1 MNIKYNYSLL
11 SHNTF
16 GVDVKTDEFI
26 EFDTVEE
33 ALTLSKTLAQKKWL
47 MIGQGSNLL
56 FLNDFKGAILH
67 SAIRQ
72 MKKIEEDDQWVY
84 IEVGSGVIWDQFVE
98 FCVENGWGGV
108 ENLSSIPGEVGAAA
122 VQNIGAYGMEVR
134 ETIEKVKAIEIASS
148 QLREFS
154 KENCQ
159 YGYRQSIF
167 KNQNKGQYILTSV
180 VFRLSKK
187 PQFKLSYQHLE
198 EEVQK
203 RGSVNLQTIRETIIQ
218 IREHKL
224 PDFRAMG
231 NAGSFFINPVISKK
245 HFQRLQSE
253 YPEIPHYYV
262 SQTEEKIPA
271 AWLIEQCGWKGKQ
284 VGKVAVHAM
293 QPLVIVNC
301 GGASGNEI
309 KQLAD
314 EIQLSV
320 KNKFDIQLQPEVN
333 YIE

>member
-16 GVDVKTDEFI
+16 GIDVKAEEFI
-26 EFDTVEE
+26 EFYTVEE
-33 ALTLSKTLAQKKWL
+33 ALDLSKTLKQKKWFVL
-47 MIGQGSNLL
+47 GQGSNLL
-56 FLNDFKGAILH
+56 FLNDFKGVVLH
-67 SAIRQ
+67 SGIRQ
-72 MKKIEEDDQWVY
+72 IEKIKEDDQFVY
-84 IEVGSGVIWDQFVE
+84 FEVGSGVVWDQFVE
-98 FCVENGWGGV
+98 FCVKNNWSGI

-122 VQNIGAYGMEVR
+122 VQNIGAYGMEVQ
-134 ETIEKVKAIEIASS
+134 EAIEKVKAIDTATS
-148 QLREFS
+148 QLMEFS

-167 KNQNKGQYILTSV
+167 KNLYKGRYILTSV
-180 VFRLSKK
+180 VFRLSKE
-187 PQFKLSYQHLE
+187 PNFRLHYQHLE
-198 EEVQK
+198 EEVRK
-203 RGSVNLQTIRETIIQ
+203 RGNINLQTIRETIIQ
-218 IREHKL
+218 IRSQKL
-224 PDFRAMG
+224 PDFRTMG
-231 NAGSFFINPVISKK
+231 NAGSFFVNPVVSKV

-262 SQTEEKIPA
+262 SETEEKIPA

-284 VGKVAVHAM
+284 VGKVAVHAK

-301 GGASGNEI
+301 GGASGSEI
-309 KQLAD
+309 KQLAE

>member
-16 GVDVKTDEFI
+16 GIDVKAEEFI
-26 EFDTVEE
+26 EFYTVDE
-33 ALTLSKTLAQKKWL
+33 ALDLSKTLNYKKWFVL
-47 MIGQGSNLL
+47 GQGSNLL
-56 FLNDFKGAILH
+56 FLNDFKGVVLH
-67 SAIRQ
+67 SGIRQ
-72 MKKIEEDDQWVY
+72 MEKIKEDDQFVY
-84 IEVGSGVIWDQFVE
+84 FEVGSGVVWDQFVE
-98 FCVENGWGGV
+98 FCVKNNWSGI

-122 VQNIGAYGMEVR
+122 VQNIGAYGMEVQ
-134 ETIEKVKAIEIASS
+134 EVIEKVKAIDTATS
-148 QLREFS
+148 QLMEFS

-167 KNQNKGQYILTSV
+167 KNQYKGRYILTSV

-187 PQFKLSYQHLE
+187 LNFRLHYQHLE
-198 EEVQK
+198 EEVRK
-203 RGSVNLQTIRETIIQ
+203 RGNINLQTIRETIIQ
-218 IREHKL
+218 IRSQKL
-224 PDFRAMG
+224 PDFRTMG
-231 NAGSFFINPVISKK
+231 NAGSFFVNPVVSKV

-253 YPEIPHYYV
+253 YREIPHYYV
-262 SQTEEKIPA
+262 SETEEKIPA

-284 VGKVAVHAM
+284 VGKVAVYAK

-301 GGASGNEI
+301 GGASGSEI
-309 KQLAD
+309 KQLAE

>member
-11 SHNTF
+11 SHNTV

-224 PDFRAMG
+224 PDFRVMG

-320 KNKFDIQLQPEVN
+320 KNKFDIQLQPDNVG
-333 YIE
+333 IF

>member
-224 PDFRAMG
+224 PDFRVMG

>member
-72 MKKIEEDDQWVY
+72 MKKIEEDDQWIN

-224 PDFRAMG
+224 PDFRVMG

>member
-56 FLNDFKGAILH
+56 FLNDFKGVVLH
-67 SAIRQ
+67 SGIRQ
-72 MKKIEEDDQWVY
+72 MKKIKEDDQFVY
-84 IEVGSGVIWDQFVE
+84 FEVGSGVVWDQFVE
-98 FCVENGWGGV
+98 FCVKNNWSGI

-122 VQNIGAYGMEVR
+122 VQNIGAYGMEVQ
-134 ETIEKVKAIEIASS
+134 EAIEKVKAIDTATS
-148 QLREFS
+148 QLMEFS

-167 KNQNKGQYILTSV
+167 KNQYKGRYILTSV

-187 PQFKLSYQHLE
+187 PNFRLHYQHLE
-198 EEVQK
+198 EEVRK
-203 RGSVNLQTIRETIIQ
+203 RGNINLQTIRETIIQ
-218 IREHKL
+218 IRSQKL
-224 PDFRAMG
+224 PDFRTMG
-231 NAGSFFINPVISKK
+231 NAGSFFVNPVVSKV

-262 SQTEEKIPA
+262 SETEEKIPA

-284 VGKVAVHAM
+284 VGKVAVHAK

-301 GGASGNEI
+301 GGASGSEI
-309 KQLAD
+309 KQLAE

>member
-122 VQNIGAYGMEVR
+122 FQNIGAYGMEVR

>member
-224 PDFRAMG
+224 PDFRVMG

-262 SQTEEKIPA
+262 SETEEKIPA

>member
-26 EFDTVEE
+26 EFERVEE

>member
-16 GVDVKTDEFI
+16 GIDVKAEEFI
-26 EFDTVEE
+26 EFYTVEE
-33 ALTLSKTLAQKKWL
+33 ALDLSKTLKQKKWFV
-47 MIGQGSNLL
+47 IGQGSNLL
-56 FLNDFKGAILH
+56 FLNDFKGVVLH
-67 SAIRQ
+67 SGIRQ
-72 MKKIEEDDQWVY
+72 MKKIKEDDQFVY
-84 IEVGSGVIWDQFVE
+84 FEVGSGVVWDQFVE
-98 FCVENGWGGV
+98 FCVKNNWSGI

-122 VQNIGAYGMEVR
+122 VQNIGAYGMEVQ
-134 ETIEKVKAIEIASS
+134 EAIEKVKAIDTATS
-148 QLREFS
+148 QLMEFS
-154 KENCQ
+154 KEGCQ

-167 KNQNKGQYILTSV
+167 KNQYKGRYILTSV

-187 PQFKLSYQHLE
+187 PNFRLHYQHLE
-198 EEVQK
+198 EEVRK
-203 RGSVNLQTIRETIIQ
+203 RGNINLQTIRETIIQ
-218 IREHKL
+218 IRSQKL
-224 PDFRAMG
+224 PDFRTMG
-231 NAGSFFINPVISKK
+231 NAGSFFVNPVVSKV

-262 SQTEEKIPA
+262 SETEEKIPA

-284 VGKVAVHAM
+284 VGKVAVHAK

-301 GGASGNEI
+301 GGASGSEI
-309 KQLAD
+309 KQLAE

>member
-26 EFDTVEE
+26 EFERVEE

-284 VGKVAVHAM
+284 FGKVAVHAM

>member
-134 ETIEKVKAIEIASS
+134 ETIVKVKAIEIASS

-224 PDFRAMG
+224 PDFRVMG

-284 VGKVAVHAM
+284 FGKVAVHAM

>member
-84 IEVGSGVIWDQFVE
+84 IEVGSGVILDQFVE

-224 PDFRAMG
+224 PDFRVMG

>member
-284 VGKVAVHAM
+284 FGKVAVHAM

>member
-26 EFDTVEE
+26 EFYTVEE
-33 ALTLSKTLAQKKWL
+33 VLTLSKTLAQKKWL

-56 FLNDFKGAILH
+56 FLNDFKGVILH
-67 SAIRQ
+67 SAIRK
-72 MKKIEEDDQWVY
+72 MEIIEEDNQWVD

-122 VQNIGAYGMEVR
+122 VQNIGAYGMEVQ
-134 ETIEKVKAIEIASS
+134 EAIEKVNAVEIATS

-187 PQFKLSYQHLE
+187 PQFKLTYQHLE
-198 EEVQK
+198 DEVRK
-203 RGSVNLQTIRETIIQ
+203 RGNINLQTIRETIIG
-218 IREHKL
+218 IRAHKL
-224 PDFRAMG
+224 PDFRVMG

-245 HFQRLQSE
+245 HFQHLQSE

-262 SQTEEKIPA
+262 SETEEKIPA

-301 GGASGNEI
+301 GGASSIEI

>member
-122 VQNIGAYGMEVR
+122 VQNIGAYSMEVR

-224 PDFRAMG
+224 PDFRVMG

>member
-16 GVDVKTDEFI
+16 GLNFSRMNIKYNYSLLSHNTFGIDVKAEEFI
-26 EFDTVEE
+26 EFYTVDE
-33 ALTLSKTLAQKKWL
+33 ALDLSKTLNHKKWFVL
-47 MIGQGSNLL
+47 GQGSNLL
-56 FLNDFKGAILH
+56 FLNDFKGVVLH
-67 SAIRQ
+67 SGIRQ
-72 MKKIEEDDQWVY
+72 MEKIKEDNQFVY
-84 IEVGSGVIWDQFVE
+84 FEVGSGVVWDQFVE
-98 FCVENGWGGV
+98 
-108 ENLSSIPGEVGAAA
+108 
-122 VQNIGAYGMEVR
+122 
-134 ETIEKVKAIEIASS
+134 IEKVKAIDTATS
-148 QLREFS
+148 QLMEFS

-167 KNQNKGQYILTSV
+167 KNQYKGRYILTSV

-187 PQFKLSYQHLE
+187 PNFRLHYQHLE
-198 EEVQK
+198 EEVRK
-203 RGSVNLQTIRETIIQ
+203 RGNINLQTIRETIIQ
-218 IREHKL
+218 IRSQKL
-224 PDFRAMG
+224 PDFRTMG
-231 NAGSFFINPVISKK
+231 NAGSFFVNPVVSKV

-262 SQTEEKIPA
+262 SETEEKIPA

-284 VGKVAVHAM
+284 VGKVAVYAK

-301 GGASGNEI
+301 GGASGIEI
-309 KQLAD
+309 KQLAE

>member
-16 GVDVKTDEFI
+16 GIEVKAEEFI
-26 EFDTVEE
+26 EFYTVEE
-33 ALTLSKTLAQKKWL
+33 AIDLSKKLSNKKWFVL
-47 MIGQGSNLL
+47 GQGSNLL
-56 FLNDFKGAILH
+56 FLNDFKGVVLH
-67 SAIRQ
+67 SGIRQ
-72 MKKIEEDDQWVY
+72 IEKIKEDDQFVFF
-84 IEVGSGVIWDQFVE
+84 EVGSGVVWDQFVE
-98 FCVENGWGGV
+98 FCVKNNWSGI

-122 VQNIGAYGMEVR
+122 VQNIGAYGMEVQ
-134 ETIEKVKAIEIASS
+134 EAIEKVKAIDTATS
-148 QLREFS
+148 QLMEFS
-154 KENCQ
+154 KEGCQ

-167 KNQNKGQYILTSV
+167 KNQCKGRYILTSV
-180 VFRLSKK
+180 VFRLSKE
-187 PQFKLSYQHLE
+187 PNFRLHYQHLE
-198 EEVQK
+198 EEVRK
-203 RGSVNLQTIRETIIQ
+203 RGNINLQTIRETIIQ
-218 IREHKL
+218 IRSQKL
-224 PDFRAMG
+224 PDFRTMG
-231 NAGSFFINPVISKK
+231 NAGSFFVNPVVSKV

-262 SQTEEKIPA
+262 SETEEKIPA

-284 VGKVAVHAM
+284 VGKVAVHAK

-301 GGASGNEI
+301 GGASGSEI

>member
-134 ETIEKVKAIEIASS
+134 ETIVKVKAIEIASS

-224 PDFRAMG
+224 PDFRVMG